1 MFLTRQVAALALLG
15 VAVATDA
22 YVPVHKRFTFDVA
35 VNDFSYLG
43 MLSKRDACSDAF
55 GDNAHNS
62 NCAPDFTLCCRA
74 SQPCLMSVSM
84 ANMARQVLVMARHI
98 LRARNGLIKDGAV

>member
-1 MFLTRQVAALALLG
+1 MNGVATTCWILALNVGCWPAPSTNTMFLTRQVAALALLG

-43 MLSKRDACSDAF
+43 MLSRRDACSDAF

-62 NCAPDFTLCCRA
+62 NCAPDFTLCCTA
-74 SQPCLMSVSM
+74 S
-84 ANMARQVLVMARHI
+84 
-98 LRARNGLIKDGAV
+98 

>member
-15 VAVATDA
+15 AAVATDA
-22 YVPVHKRFTFDVA
+22 YVPVHNRFTFDVT
-35 VNDFSYLG
+35 VNDFIYLG

-74 SQPCLMSVSM
+74 SQRYPMFISTTDM
-84 ANMARQVLVMARHI
+84 A
-98 LRARNGLIKDGAV
+98 G